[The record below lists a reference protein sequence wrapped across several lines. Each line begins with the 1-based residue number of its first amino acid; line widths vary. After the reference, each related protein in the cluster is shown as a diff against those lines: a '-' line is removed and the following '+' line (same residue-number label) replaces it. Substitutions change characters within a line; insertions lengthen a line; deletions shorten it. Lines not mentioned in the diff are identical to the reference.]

1 MKLTEEQYGKV
12 WISGIRLDGRVWI
25 SPASFSDTVEENGEQ
40 EESTVLSGNAKQKPH
55 LLFIGDS
62 ITAGYGV
69 DGVNGE
75 SAFCTEEEDVTK
87 AYAYKTAEKLGAE
100 KTIICF
106 SGNGVLSRWIPAE
119 ENQPLTEQILP
130 EIFPYEE
137 VKRCIAST
145 KQKGECDP
153 DYIVINLGTNDASY
167 TRRVP
172 EREEAFVEKYRAFVK
187 CLQEAFPDSPIL
199 LLYGV
204 MEQTLLERVKEVAEQ
219 CKVEFLPLPLQ
230 SPEDGMGAAEH
241 PSEGTQ
247 EKMAERLLSFL
258 KKKNLH

>member
-1 MKLTEEQYGKV
+1 
-12 WISGIRLDGRVWI
+12 
-25 SPASFSDTVEENGEQ
+25 
-40 EESTVLSGNAKQKPH
+40 
-55 LLFIGDS
+55 
-62 ITAGYGV
+62 
-69 DGVNGE
+69 
-75 SAFCTEEEDVTK
+75 
-87 AYAYKTAEKLGAE
+87 
-100 KTIICF
+100 
-106 SGNGVLSRWIPAE
+106 
-119 ENQPLTEQILP
+119 
-130 EIFPYEE
+130 
-137 VKRCIAST
+137 
-145 KQKGECDP
+145 
-153 DYIVINLGTNDASY
+153 
-167 TRRVP
+167 
-172 EREEAFVEKYRAFVK
+172 VK